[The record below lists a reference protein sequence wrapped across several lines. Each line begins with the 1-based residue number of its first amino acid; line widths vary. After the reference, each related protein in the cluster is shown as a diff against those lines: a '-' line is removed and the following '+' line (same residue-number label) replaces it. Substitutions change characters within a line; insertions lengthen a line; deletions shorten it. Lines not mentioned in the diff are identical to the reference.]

1 MSLMD
6 KLKKNSTI
14 RDTSILTESK
24 FFQTKDLIQT
34 SVPALN
40 VALSGKLDGGLTP
53 GLTVF
58 AGPSKH
64 FKTAFSLLLAKSYL
78 DKYDDAIVLFYD
90 SEFGTPQA
98 YFDTFNI
105 DTSRVIHTPITDIE
119 QLKHDVMSQMNGIER
134 GDHVIVVV
142 DSVGNLA
149 SKKEVDDALDGKSV
163 ADMSRAK
170 QMKSLFRM
178 VTPHLTIKDIPMVV
192 VNHTYQTMEMFSKA
206 VVSGGTG
213 IYYSADNIYIIG
225 RQQEKTG
232 TDLTGY
238 NFIINVEKSRFVRE
252 KSKIPVEVSF
262 EGGISKWSG
271 LLDMAMES
279 GHVIKPSNGWYQ
291 RVDMSTG
298 EAVEPK
304 ARKSDTYKKDFWLPI
319 LSDQT
324 FIDWIAKRYTISSSD
339 GIMREEITEEDIADV
354 YEAIED

>member
-1 MSLMD
+1 MSLMER
-6 KLKKNSTI
+6 LKKNSTI
-14 RDTSILTESK
+14 KDTAILTESK
-24 FFQTKDLIQT
+24 FFTTKDLIQT

-40 VALSGKLDGGLTP
+40 VALSGRLDGGLTP

-78 DKYDDAIVLFYD
+78 EKYDDAVVLFYD

-105 DTSRVIHTPITDIE
+105 DTSRVVHTPITDIE

-134 GDHVIVVV
+134 GDHVIVVI

-149 SKKEVDDALDGKSV
+149 SKKEVEDALDGKSV
-163 ADMSRAK
+163 ADMTRAK

-232 TDLTGY
+232 QDLTGY

-304 ARKSDTYKKDFWLPI
+304 ARKADTYKKDFWLPI

-324 FIDWIAKRYTISSSD
+324 FIDWISKRYTISSSD
-339 GIMREEITEEDIADV
+339 GIMKEEITEEDIADV

>member
-1 MSLMD
+1 MSLMER
-6 KLKKNSTI
+6 LKKNSTI
-14 RDTSILTESK
+14 KDTAILTESK
-24 FFQTKDLIQT
+24 FFTTKDLIQT

-40 VALSGKLDGGLTP
+40 VALSGRLDGGLTP

-78 DKYDDAIVLFYD
+78 DKYDDAVVLFYD

-98 YFDTFNI
+98 YFDTFAI

-134 GDHVIVVV
+134 GDHVIVIV

-149 SKKEVDDALDGKSV
+149 SKKEVEDALDGKSV
-163 ADMSRAK
+163 ADMTRAK

-232 TDLTGY
+232 QDLTGY

-304 ARKSDTYKKDFWLPI
+304 VRKTDTQKKDFWLPI

-324 FIDWIAKRYTISSSD
+324 FIDWISKRYTISSSD
-339 GIMREEITEEDIADV
+339 GIMKEEITEEDIADV